1 MNELQ
6 IFNNPE
12 FGKVRTIVINGEPW
26 LVGRDVAQAL
36 GYKNTKDALSTHVD
50 NADKRIIQRSEI
62 ATIENHLPKT
72 AFPFDFVNGEIPNRG
87 LTIINESGVYSLI
100 FSSKLPKAKE
110 FKRWVTSEVLPAI
123 RKQGAYLNTAATA
136 HLAAAV
142 REAVAGE
149 LREIKD
155 RVTALEDAVTAPFA
169 FPVSALPSPPPK
181 DAEPAAQPPGRD
193 YMKRWMRTASDK
205 LNLMSSKFSMSNNA
219 ILSQLYRF
227 LEEEF
232 GVVLADERIRIMEEY
247 NLDDCSTLKA
257 IFYDEDFRDY
267 LEGAIDYNLAP
278 ENRGW

>member
-1 MNELQ
+1 MNE
-6 IFNNPE
+6 IM
-12 FGKVRTIVINGEPW
+12 TIQGVECYEKDG
-26 LVGRDVAQAL
+26 VAYLKLEAV
-36 GYKNTKDALSTHVD
+36 A
-50 NADKRIIQRSEI
+50 
-62 ATIENHLPKT
+62 
-72 AFPFDFVNGEIPNRG
+72 RG
-87 LTIINESGVYSLI
+87 LGFTETAASGNECVKWSRVKKYLGDLGFIDTSVDGA
-100 FSSKLPKAKE
+100 KLPDFIPENIFYRLAMKAKNCAAEE
-110 FKRWVTSEVLPAI
+110 FQAKIADEIIPAI
-123 RKQGAYLNTAATA
+123 RKTGGYMTPAATA
-136 HLAAAV
+136 QLAAAV

-181 DAEPAAQPPGRD
+181 DTEPAAQPPGRD

-257 IFYDEDFRDY
+257 IFYDKELRDY
-267 LEGAIDYNLAP
+267 LEETIDHNLAP

>member
-1 MNELQ
+1 MNE
-6 IFNNPE
+6 IM
-12 FGKVRTIVINGEPW
+12 TIQGVECYEKDG
-26 LVGRDVAQAL
+26 VAYLKLEAV
-36 GYKNTKDALSTHVD
+36 A
-50 NADKRIIQRSEI
+50 
-62 ATIENHLPKT
+62 
-72 AFPFDFVNGEIPNRG
+72 RG
-87 LTIINESGVYSLI
+87 LGFTETAASGNECVKWSRVKKYLGDLGFIDTSVDGA
-100 FSSKLPKAKE
+100 KLPDFIPENIFYRLAMKAKNCAAEE
-110 FKRWVTSEVLPAI
+110 FQAKIADEIIPAI
-123 RKQGAYLNTAATA
+123 RKTGGYMTPAATA
-136 HLAAAV
+136 QLAAAV

-227 LEEEF
+227 LEKEF
-232 GVVLADERIRIMEEY
+232 EVVLEDERLKIMEEY

>member
-1 MNELQ
+1 MNE
-6 IFNNPE
+6 IM
-12 FGKVRTIVINGEPW
+12 TIQGVECYEKDG
-26 LVGRDVAQAL
+26 VAYLKLEAV
-36 GYKNTKDALSTHVD
+36 A
-50 NADKRIIQRSEI
+50 
-62 ATIENHLPKT
+62 
-72 AFPFDFVNGEIPNRG
+72 RG
-87 LTIINESGVYSLI
+87 LGFTTVAASGNECIRWNTVHKYLSDLGVATSCNGSNYQECCPDFIPENI
-100 FSSKLPKAKE
+100 FYRLAMKAKNCAAEE
-110 FKRWVTSEVLPAI
+110 FQAKIADEIIPAI
-123 RKQGAYLNTAATA
+123 RKTGGYMTPAATA
-136 HLAAAV
+136 QLAAAV

-257 IFYDEDFRDY
+257 IFYDKELRDY
-267 LEGAIDYNLAP
+267 LEETIDHNLAP

>member
-1 MNELQ
+1 MNE
-6 IFNNPE
+6 IM
-12 FGKVRTIVINGEPW
+12 TIQGVECYEKDG
-26 LVGRDVAQAL
+26 VAYLKLEAV
-36 GYKNTKDALSTHVD
+36 A
-50 NADKRIIQRSEI
+50 
-62 ATIENHLPKT
+62 
-72 AFPFDFVNGEIPNRG
+72 RG
-87 LTIINESGVYSLI
+87 LGFTETAASGNECVKWSRVKKYLGDLGFIDTSVDGA
-100 FSSKLPKAKE
+100 KLPDFIPENIFYRLAMKAKNCAAEE
-110 FKRWVTSEVLPAI
+110 FQAKIADEIIPAI
-123 RKQGAYLNTAATA
+123 RKTGGYMTPATTAQ
-136 HLAAAV
+136 LAAAV

-227 LEEEF
+227 LEKEF

>member
-1 MNELQ
+1 MNE
-6 IFNNPE
+6 IM
-12 FGKVRTIVINGEPW
+12 TIQGVECYEKDG
-26 LVGRDVAQAL
+26 VAYLKLEAV
-36 GYKNTKDALSTHVD
+36 A
-50 NADKRIIQRSEI
+50 
-62 ATIENHLPKT
+62 
-72 AFPFDFVNGEIPNRG
+72 RG
-87 LTIINESGVYSLI
+87 LGFTTVAASGNECIRWNTIHKYLSDLGVATSCNGSNYQECCPDFIPENI
-100 FSSKLPKAKE
+100 FYRLAMKAKNCAAEE
-110 FKRWVTSEVLPAI
+110 FQAKIADEIIPAI
-123 RKQGAYLNTAATA
+123 RKTGGYMTPAATA
-136 HLAAAV
+136 QLAAAV

-227 LEEEF
+227 LEKEF
-232 GVVLADERIRIMEEY
+232 EVVLEDERLKIMEEY

>member
-1 MNELQ
+1 MNE
-6 IFNNPE
+6 IM
-12 FGKVRTIVINGEPW
+12 TIQGVECYEKDG
-26 LVGRDVAQAL
+26 VAYLKLEAV
-36 GYKNTKDALSTHVD
+36 A
-50 NADKRIIQRSEI
+50 
-62 ATIENHLPKT
+62 
-72 AFPFDFVNGEIPNRG
+72 RG
-87 LTIINESGVYSLI
+87 LGFTETAASGNEWVKWSRVKKYLGDLGFIDTSVDGA
-100 FSSKLPKAKE
+100 KLPDFIPENIFYRLAMKAKNCAAEE
-110 FKRWVTSEVLPAI
+110 FQAKIADEIIPAI
-123 RKQGAYLNTAATA
+123 RKTGGYMTPATTAQ
-136 HLAAAV
+136 LAAAV

-227 LEEEF
+227 LEKEF
-232 GVVLADERIRIMEEY
+232 EVVLEDERLKIMEEY

>member
-1 MNELQ
+1 MNEIMTIQGVECYEKDGVAYLKLEAVARGLGFTQ
-6 IFNNPE
+6 TAASGNEVVRWERVRKYLSE
-12 FGKVRTIVINGEPW
+12 FG
-26 LVGRDVAQAL
+26 
-36 GYKNTKDALSTHVD
+36 
-50 NADKRIIQRSEI
+50 
-62 ATIENHLPKT
+62 
-72 AFPFDFVNGEIPNRG
+72 IPTCG
-87 LTIINESGVYSLI
+87 DDG
-100 FSSKLPKAKE
+100 KLPDFIPENIFYRLAMKAKNCAAEE
-110 FKRWVTSEVLPAI
+110 FQAKIADEIIPAI
-123 RKQGAYLNTAATA
+123 RKTGGYMTPAATA
-136 HLAAAV
+136 QLAAAV

-155 RVTALEDAVTAPFA
+155 RVTALEEAWTAPFSFEA
-169 FPVSALPSPPPK
+169 PALPTPPPK

-219 ILSQLYRF
+219 ILSQLYHF

-257 IFYDEDFRDY
+257 IFYDKELRDY
-267 LEGAIDYNLAP
+267 LEETIDHNLAP

>member
-1 MNELQ
+1 MNE
-6 IFNNPE
+6 IM
-12 FGKVRTIVINGEPW
+12 TIQGVECYEKDG
-26 LVGRDVAQAL
+26 VAYLKLEAV
-36 GYKNTKDALSTHVD
+36 A
-50 NADKRIIQRSEI
+50 
-62 ATIENHLPKT
+62 
-72 AFPFDFVNGEIPNRG
+72 RG
-87 LTIINESGVYSLI
+87 LGFTEIKDGKEYVMWRRVDGYLEKFGFGTSAERPDFIPENI
-100 FSSKLPKAKE
+100 FYRLAMKAKNCAAEE
-110 FKRWVTSEVLPAI
+110 FQAKIADEIIPAI
-123 RKQGAYLNTAATA
+123 RKTGGYMTPAATA
-136 HLAAAV
+136 QLAAAV

-205 LNLMSSKFSMSNNA
+205 LNLMSSKFSMSSNA

-227 LEEEF
+227 LEKEF
-232 GVVLADERIRIMEEY
+232 EVVLEDERLKIMEEY

>member
-1 MNELQ
+1 MNE
-6 IFNNPE
+6 IM
-12 FGKVRTIVINGEPW
+12 TIQGVECYEKDG
-26 LVGRDVAQAL
+26 VAYLKLEAV
-36 GYKNTKDALSTHVD
+36 A
-50 NADKRIIQRSEI
+50 
-62 ATIENHLPKT
+62 
-72 AFPFDFVNGEIPNRG
+72 RG
-87 LTIINESGVYSLI
+87 LGFTEIKDGKEYVMWRRVDGYLEKFGFGTSAERPDFIPENI
-100 FSSKLPKAKE
+100 FYRLAMKAKNCAAEE
-110 FKRWVTSEVLPAI
+110 FQAKIADEIIPAI
-123 RKQGAYLNTAATA
+123 RKTGGYMTPAATA
-136 HLAAAV
+136 QLAAAV

-227 LEEEF
+227 LEKEF

>member
-110 FKRWVTSEVLPAI
+110 FKRWVTSEVLPTI
-123 RKQGAYLNTAATA
+123 RKTGGYLTPAATEQLEQLLDA
-136 HLAAAV
+136 KLKGFQDLA
-142 REAVAGE
+142 
-149 LREIKD
+149 D
-155 RVTALEDAVTAPFA
+155 RVTALEEAWTAPFSFGA
-169 FPVSALPSPPPK
+169 PALPTPPPK

-227 LEEEF
+227 LEKEF
-232 GVVLADERIRIMEEY
+232 EVVLEDERLKIMEEY

-267 LEGAIDYNLAP
+267 LEETIDHNLAP